1 MRCIRTCGLRLRIS
15 RRPPSLPIVGGN
27 NGSPILVGI
36 LCKFFFANR
45 NGRYQQLLLECKC
58 TFFSISYASTRKKS
72 MNRIKRHFKTECCNI
87 HQPANNLFRLNQMH
101 KTNDENSFETFF
113 CKQRAKYRIWELLT
127 RRMILMSRTLELHAF
142 FNN

>member
-1 MRCIRTCGLRLRIS
+1 MHAYVHSVSAFQGVLRRY
-15 RRPPSLPIVGGN
+15 SLSEEIMVVQFQLAFYVN
-27 NGSPILVGI
+27 
-36 LCKFFFANR
+36 FFFANR

-113 CKQRAKYRIWELLT
+113 LREESKV
-127 RRMILMSRTLELHAF
+127 LHLGIINEAHDF
-142 FNN
+142 KVWNIEAARLF